1 MDPIK
6 LNAIKKVMQD
16 IRDLSDLGEANN
28 DTQISFIAESM
39 KVVLLAGNNADHAEL
54 MAYHIGNFLNELQML
69 EGDRTVAQHFKE
81 EAICQN

>member
-6 LNAIKKVMQD
+6 LNALKKVMQD

-28 DTQISFIAESM
+28 DTQINFIAESM

-54 MAYHIGNFLNELQML
+54 MAYHIGNFLNELRML
-69 EGDRTVAQHFKE
+69 EGDRTVAEHFKE
-81 EAICQN
+81 EAICEN

>member
-1 MDPIK
+1 MDPRK

-16 IRDLSDLGEANN
+16 IKDLSDLGEMNN

-69 EGDRTVAQHFKE
+69 DGERTVAEHFKE

>member
-6 LNAIKKVMQD
+6 LNALKKIMKD
-16 IRDLSDLGEANN
+16 ISDLADLGEVNN
-28 DTQISFIAESM
+28 DSQINFIAETM

-54 MAYHIGNFLNELQML
+54 MAYHIENFLKELQML